1 MRHIKHPKM
10 DDLMLEI
17 AIVSWVWL
25 GPYPYVR
32 MKIRMQTRILAISWE
47 LFEGL
52 HSTFDSFISWCTIH
66 CRWILAGSVG
76 CISRCC
82 ISAYVSSLHS
92 HALACHPQ
100 IQILFNSKT
109 QPSNA
114 STLHLIHEAPQ
125 SNLQLCGTAVHQPL
139 GGPTGLFAT
148 SDVPARSSGVDL
160 QDATATFPVKKGTS
174 PSRKQVWCQSASEFI
189 KAPLGLRENIAI
201 WKPSGNCWFP
211 TPKFHTQ
218 NSFIRPTSLSS
229 TRSNRLS
236 KSFCVSTATRHCAWS
251 LLRVKGSNKY
261 VSLRDPS
268 KYFLGFKN
276 IYDGPYLPKRSK
288 TMFFG
293 SDPLPHTGPT
303 LAGAILPVMVS
314 TRMVVPTSL
323 NMERSGVVILIFLEL
338 MYIWNLKIVIHQ
350 MTP

>member
-1 MRHIKHPKM
+1 M
-10 DDLMLEI
+10 
-17 AIVSWVWL
+17 
-25 GPYPYVR
+25 
-32 MKIRMQTRILAISWE
+32 
-47 LFEGL
+47 
-52 HSTFDSFISWCTIH
+52 
-66 CRWILAGSVG
+66 G

-189 KAPLGLRENIAI
+189 KALWDYGKTLPYENHLGTVGFPL
-201 WKPSGNCWFP
+201 P
-211 TPKFHTQ
+211 
-218 NSFIRPTSLSS
+218 SFIPKIPLSDRPL
-229 TRSNRLS
+229 
-236 KSFCVSTATRHCAWS
+236 
-251 LLRVKGSNKY
+251 
-261 VSLRDPS
+261 
-268 KYFLGFKN
+268 
-276 IYDGPYLPKRSK
+276 
-288 TMFFG
+288 
-293 SDPLPHTGPT
+293 
-303 LAGAILPVMVS
+303 
-314 TRMVVPTSL
+314 
-323 NMERSGVVILIFLEL
+323 
-338 MYIWNLKIVIHQ
+338 
-350 MTP
+350 